1 MGSRLQES
9 IALQRAEAPIRSD
22 ESDVPSDAT

>member
-1 MGSRLQES
+1 MGARLPKS
-9 IALQRAEAPIRSD
+9 IALQRAEVTICSD